1 MPTNELFIVEYTD
14 GEIDDGEGHGSFTV
28 YLDRAS
34 AQEMLDCVED
44 ADAKV
49 VRFVREDISVVQAE
63 RQRAAVRFL
72 RYSSA
77 VPCAECGRMSKHH
90 WSMIVALQAKIF
102 PKGIG
107 GFIQSHGMVHLPLT
121 PVCRDHLLQEL
132 DKPTYMRPYIEPT
145 KTKKPRRRSS
155 EIRRDERACC
165 YIRSGG

>member
-1 MPTNELFIVEYTD
+1 MTKP
-14 GEIDDGEGHGSFTV
+14 
-28 YLDRAS
+28 
-34 AQEMLDCVED
+34 
-44 ADAKV
+44 AKV
-49 VRFVREDISVVQAE
+49 LVKKPPQSETVPKRKEKKPPLIEPLILQGVFEAKPNKLFSE

-90 WSMIVALQAKIF
+90 WSMIVAFQAKIF

-145 KTKKPRRRSS
+145 KTKKPRK
-155 EIRRDERACC
+155 A
-165 YIRSGG
+165 